1 MINRFRHRS
10 NIRCN
15 YLSYTNPNTG
25 RSYRLPMLHVRLC
38 HGGLSFTTVALIDSG
53 ATTTFV
59 PNAMAEALQLDLSD
73 TPKDAVGAGGV
84 FPNIKSKLD
93 SLELVKGKQS
103 IFDQFN
109 DVTVQ
114 VPQKEGAIPYMVL
127 GRDLLFQRFDIKFE
141 ERNQKVILK
150 RHET

>member
-1 MINRFRHRS
+1 MHNRFRNHS
-10 NIRCN
+10 TIRCN
-15 YLSYTNPNTG
+15 YLHYRNPSSGVN
-25 RSYRLPMLHVRLC
+25 YRLPMLHVRLC

-59 PNAMAEALQLDLSD
+59 PTAMAEALQLNLS
-73 TPKDAVGAGGV
+73 KSISDAVGAGGV

-109 DVTVQ
+109 DVTVK
-114 VPQKEGAIPYMVL
+114 VPTQEGAIPYMVL
-127 GRDLLFQRFDIKFE
+127 GRDLIFKRFDIKFE

-150 RHET
+150 RHGI